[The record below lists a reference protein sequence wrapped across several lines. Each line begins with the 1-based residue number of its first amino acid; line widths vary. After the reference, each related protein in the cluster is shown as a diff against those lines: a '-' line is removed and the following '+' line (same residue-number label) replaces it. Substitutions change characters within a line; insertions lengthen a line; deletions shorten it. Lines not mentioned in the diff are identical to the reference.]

1 MQESHFRI
9 LKLIRDSAK
18 LQYNLGIQYEQEKW
32 GVGVDLF
39 VTADREY
46 GYYTN
51 NGEYASRKGADHKIR
66 DRIMLNS
73 TIEYRPNRNQA
84 VTLNMYNILDRE
96 NCTNKYENWDL
107 PFSWRIDY
115 QYKF

>member
-1 MQESHFRI
+1 MSPLTE
-9 LKLIRDSAK
+9 
-18 LQYNLGIQYEQEKW
+18 NMGIIQ
-32 GVGVDLF
+32 
-39 VTADREY
+39 
-46 GYYTN
+46 
-51 NGEYASRKGADHKIR
+51 
-66 DRIMLNS
+66 IMGNS